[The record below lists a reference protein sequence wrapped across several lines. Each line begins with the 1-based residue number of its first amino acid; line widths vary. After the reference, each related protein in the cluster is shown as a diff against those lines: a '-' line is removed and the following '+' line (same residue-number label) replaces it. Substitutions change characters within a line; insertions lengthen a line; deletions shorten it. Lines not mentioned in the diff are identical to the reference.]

1 MNNSHVDYK
10 EFLPTLNL
18 KVKKNANNLS
28 SLSINLEEK
37 RSLPIYFETRE
48 WEEVLR
54 IVNLTQDEVNRLVKN
69 KVVSK
74 LMNAFEILSKLLN
87 EKDIQIKNLLKDI
100 EESNKQRN
108 DLTNDNLKLV
118 KSLNQLIQESTN
130 LKSNYEKYISSKE
143 NGIANN
149 ASQNLDESLIGNSSK
164 LTIQYMNTTLNQEDF
179 KSGYSLS
186 ELD

>member
-1 MNNSHVDYK
+1 
-10 EFLPTLNL
+10 
-18 KVKKNANNLS
+18 
-28 SLSINLEEK
+28 
-37 RSLPIYFETRE
+37 
-48 WEEVLR
+48 
-54 IVNLTQDEVNRLVKN
+54 
-69 KVVSK
+69 
-74 LMNAFEILSKLLN
+74 MNAFEILSKLLN

-100 EESNKQRN
+100 EESKKQRN
-108 DLTNDNLKLV
+108 DLTNDNLKLL
-118 KSLNQLIQESTN
+118 KSLNQLMQESTN